1 MRGELISKIDNDLPI
16 YNERGKQK
24 LLELIDGLDDVK
36 QNCWC
41 GLVVLGGASVYEFE
55 ILSYI
60 HSTIKPFGPAG
71 KQEFTISWKYPYN
84 NTS

>member
-1 MRGELISKIDNDLPI
+1 MREELISKIDNDLQI
-16 YNERGKQK
+16 YNGRGKQK
-24 LLELIDGLDDVK
+24 ILELIDGLDDVK

-60 HSTIKPFGPAG
+60 HSTIKPFRPAG
-71 KQEFTISWKYPYN
+71 KQKLTISWKYQYHNPP
-84 NTS
+84 